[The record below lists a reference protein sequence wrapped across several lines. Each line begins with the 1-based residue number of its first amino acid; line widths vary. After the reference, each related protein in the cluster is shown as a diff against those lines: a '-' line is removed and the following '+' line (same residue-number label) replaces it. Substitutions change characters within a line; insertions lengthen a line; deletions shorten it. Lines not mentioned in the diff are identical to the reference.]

1 MKRIISFVLCIVMCA
16 AVLCSCGGDTANV
29 FDKDIYAV
37 TDRIASDFNFDD
49 AVFYKDTDEYAKD
62 TLMYMYGV
70 EDEAVLDS
78 IEKFTF
84 CTPGTNSAKTFAML
98 LFKEGTAADTIDAA
112 EKAIRDV
119 YLANLITTTAVYDIT
134 QSEIADKATFVK
146 YDNALVLIAYDAA
159 GNTDVINAI
168 NE

>member
-16 AVLCSCGGDTANV
+16 AAFAGCAKEDANV

-37 TDRIASDFNFDD
+37 CDKISSTFNFDD

-62 TLMYMYGV
+62 ALMYMYGI

-78 IEKFTF
+78 IEKFVFT
-84 CTPGTNSAKTFAML
+84 TPGTNSAKTFAIL
-98 LFKEGTAADTIDAA
+98 VFKEGTAAETIDAA
-112 EKAIRDV
+112 EKAVRDV
-119 YLANLITTTAVYDIT
+119 YLANLITTTAVYDMT

-146 YDNALVLIAYDAA
+146 YDNALVLVAYDAN